1 MNSKDAVLAV
11 IVLAMGG
18 AGVYMVYDYAKKS
31 QQQQQSSPSNYPP
44 SSPPSS
50 STSSPPPTLPPSEG
64 GTGAGTSVPPFTLTF
79 NETGLPEGKSWSV
92 NVNGID
98 YYNVAPDPIVV
109 SDLTSVSDWSAPT
122 IYGGLNVF
130 GAYTW
135 KYTPTPSQGSV
146 DSTETIYI
154 TYAGSYNL

>member
-31 QQQQQSSPSNYPP
+31 QQQQQSSPPSTNCPA
-44 SSPPSS
+44 SSPNC
-50 STSSPPPTLPPSEG
+50 SPPPSQPPPSQHQV
-64 GTGAGTSVPPFTLTF
+64 SPFTLTF

-135 KYTPTPSQGSV
+135 KYTPTPSQGSA

>member
-1 MNSKDAVLAV
+1 MNSKDVVLAV

-44 SSPPSS
+44 PSTNCPASSPNC
-50 STSSPPPTLPPSEG
+50 SPPPSQPPPSQQQV
-64 GTGAGTSVPPFTLTF
+64 SPFTLTF
-79 NETGLPEGKSWSV
+79 NETGLPEGKSWTV

-98 YYNVAPDPIVV
+98 YYNTAPNPIVV

-135 KYTPTPSQGSV
+135 KYTPTPSQGSA